1 MSKYEKQ
8 EELKREELSQEEQ
21 LLKTEADNTKLTD
34 DSKNVKMT
42 DACEES
48 RTENTARENKMGTM
62 PMGKLLISVSL
73 PMVISMLV
81 QALYNVVDSV
91 FVSHFDQ
98 DALTAVSTIFP
109 LQNLMIGVTSG
120 LGVGFNALISKSLG
134 EKNQKKANDAAGQ
147 GIFLEL
153 IGFAIFLL
161 IGLFGIIIYIVI
173 FVLLYLF
180 KKRRT
185 ISWNYMF
192 EGIFCIYC
200 VTLLNLTGIFTLSY
214 SLNGPFNYNL
224 LPFIGSSIVPILLN
238 FALFFPLGFLLPL
251 IFRSCRGNWKKVAI
265 ISGLISFLIE
275 LLQLFGGRYAEMEDF
290 LINTLGGFSGYIVC
304 TAICERKTN
313 RRKAVVS
320 IVTLCLTLAL
330 CLIGIYAVGDNEKQL
345 PDGLS
350 AVENSIAEINVYSE
364 GEERSISI
372 DSYQYRSFAS
382 QISNCGGHLLEIQK
396 TSEGEIWNDTDCFI
410 EIIYTADQT
419 IKFENAENFS
429 IECADRLLYNA
440 DKNVLYWGEAGYQ
453 NCLDYTKMNE
463 EMQAHKEEILKG
475 YEELSTSIRD
485 CFNQ

>member
-1 MSKYEKQ
+1 MSSKITGKEYPLSKVFDADFEYHIPGYQ
-8 EELKREELSQEEQ
+8 RPYAWTEEEMCDIMTPTNRNFLREG
-21 LLKTEADNTKLTD
+21 
-34 DSKNVKMT
+34 DSMNYMIK
-42 DACEES
+42 
-48 RTENTARENKMGTM
+48 G
-62 PMGKLLISVSL
+62 I
-73 PMVISMLV
+73 
-81 QALYNVVDSV
+81 QALKESV
-91 FVSHFDQ
+91 F
-98 DALTAVSTIFP
+98 L
-109 LQNLMIGVTSG
+109 
-120 LGVGFNALISKSLG
+120 
-134 EKNQKKANDAAGQ
+134 
-147 GIFLEL
+147 
-153 IGFAIFLL
+153 
-161 IGLFGIIIYIVI
+161 GIIIYIVI

-429 IECADRLLYNA
+429 IERADRLLYNA

-463 EMQAHKEEILKG
+463 EMQTHKEEILKG

>member
-1 MSKYEKQ
+1 MSVDF
-8 EELKREELSQEEQ
+8 L
-21 LLKTEADNTKLTD
+21 
-34 DSKNVKMT
+34 SKNFPPFQVHHAKKPPRFYP
-42 DACEES
+42 DGFQ
-48 RTENTARENKMGTM
+48 RN
-62 PMGKLLISVSL
+62 
-73 PMVISMLV
+73 VIDFYFIFSDCRLRK
-81 QALYNVVDSV
+81 ALYLQFSY
-91 FVSHFDQ
+91 F
-98 DALTAVSTIFP
+98 IWP
-109 LQNLMIGVTSG
+109 L
-120 LGVGFNALISKSLG
+120 
-134 EKNQKKANDAAGQ
+134 
-147 GIFLEL
+147 
-153 IGFAIFLL
+153 
-161 IGLFGIIIYIVI
+161 
-173 FVLLYLF
+173 
-180 KKRRT
+180 
-185 ISWNYMF
+185 
-192 EGIFCIYC
+192 
-200 VTLLNLTGIFTLSY
+200 
-214 SLNGPFNYNL
+214 
-224 LPFIGSSIVPILLN
+224 
-238 FALFFPLGFLLPL
+238 
-251 IFRSCRGNWKKVAI
+251 
-265 ISGLISFLIE
+265 
-275 LLQLFGGRYAEMEDF
+275 
-290 LINTLGGFSGYIVC
+290 
-304 TAICERKTN
+304 CERKTN

-320 IVTLCLTLAL
+320 IVTLCLTLVL